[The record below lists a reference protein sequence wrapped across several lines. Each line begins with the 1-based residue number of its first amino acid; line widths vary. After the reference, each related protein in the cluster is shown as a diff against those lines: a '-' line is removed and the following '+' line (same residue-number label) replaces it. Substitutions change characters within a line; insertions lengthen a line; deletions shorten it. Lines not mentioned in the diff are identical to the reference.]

1 MAETKVKTAGKL
13 IHVAQYFKDRAGWV
27 MLFLRRT
34 PDQGYTWF
42 EEVEERQEQ
51 PTSVTSA
58 SAEEA
63 LRLAHRQWKN
73 HSFRTI
79 RCGYRFT
86 LPERDEIGSNALF
99 HQMIASYSIMN
110 GIYFDEELGHQCIVK
125 EISQEAHDLWKRL
138 QAQGR
143 L

>member
-1 MAETKVKTAGKL
+1 MTQAKPTL
-13 IHVAQYFKDRAGWV
+13 IHVAKYFKDRTGWT
-27 MLFLRRT
+27 LLLLRRT

-42 EEVEERQEQ
+42 EEGATKQEQ
-51 PTSVTSA
+51 VTSITSA

-63 LRLAHRQWKN
+63 LRLAHRHWKN

-99 HQMIASYSIMN
+99 HQMVASYSMMN
-110 GIYFDEELGHQCIVK
+110 GIYFDEELGHQCIIK
-125 EISQEAHDLWKRL
+125 EISQEAHDLWKTL
-138 QAQGR
+138 QAERR